1 MKARFLNSMQEALG
15 LVRSGQL
22 QQATQLIHQSLRR
35 DLRQGGR
42 AANETNDNVIE
53 AQFVRKSNQPASEPL
68 KPAETAQIA
77 ESFEQ
82 VAKPSFGQEAQFL
95 TRNFSNEHGSRDYK
109 LYIPSSY
116 TDQPLPL
123 VVMLHGCTQN
133 AEDFALGT
141 AMNQFAEQYGV
152 LVAYPTQAKS
162 ANSKGCWNWYKVK
175 NQQADRGEPALIAG
189 LTRAIMQNHH
199 VDSKRV
205 YVAGLSAGGAMA
217 VIMGATYPDLYA
229 AVGVHSGLAAG
240 SATNVIAAL
249 AAMRQGSRSIQATGQ
264 YPSFVPTIVFH
275 GDQDPIVNLKN
286 AEQVFAQAKQRL
298 EASNDTY
305 FNTEQVTVN
314 PAGSRAYTR
323 TQMKDENG
331 QTQIDYW
338 LVHGAG
344 HAWSG
349 GEVRGSYV
357 DPTGPK
363 ASEEILGFFLKHSQ
377 IS

>member
-15 LVRSGQL
+15 LVRLGQL
-22 QQATQLIHQSLRR
+22 QQATQLIQQSLQR

-68 KPAETAQIA
+68 KPTETGQLAEC
-77 ESFEQ
+77 FEQ
-82 VAKPSFGQEAQFL
+82 VNKPSIGQEAQFL
-95 TRNFSNEHGSRDYK
+95 TRNFSNEYGSRDYK

-133 AEDFALGT
+133 VEDFALGT

-152 LVAYPTQAKS
+152 LVAYPNQAKS
-162 ANSKGCWNWYKVK
+162 ANSKSCWNWYKVK
-175 NQQADRGEPALIAG
+175 NQQTHRGEPALIAG
-189 LTRAIMQNHH
+189 LTRAIMQNHY
-199 VDSKRV
+199 VDVKRV

-217 VIMGATYPDLYA
+217 AIMGATYPELYA

-249 AAMRQGSRSIQATGQ
+249 AAMRQGSHNVQATEQ
-264 YPSFVPTIVFH
+264 CPVFVPTIVFH
-275 GDQDPIVNLKN
+275 GDQDPVVNLKN

-298 EASNDTY
+298 EASNDVY
-305 FNTEQVTVN
+305 FNTEQTTTN
-314 PAGSRAYTR
+314 PTGARAYTR
-323 TQMKDENG
+323 TQMKDEKG

-349 GEVRGSYV
+349 GEVRGSHV
-357 DPTGPK
+357 DPTGPN
-363 ASEEILGFFLKHSQ
+363 ASEAMLSFFLEHSL
-377 IS
+377 S